1 MVFFRVT
8 LCRSVAL
15 AFLGNDMNEHRFIL
29 DILRVLNIIY
39 QFTDIM
45 SVDRSHICKTELFKH
60 NVWENEELD
69 PVFQS
74 LKSVAHRSSDNR
86 NTLKPA

>member
-1 MVFFRVT
+1 MVFFRVA

-15 AFLGNDMNEHRFIL
+15 SLLGYDMNEHRFIL

-45 SVDRSHICKTELFKH
+45 SVDRSHICKAEFFKH

-74 LKSVAHRSSDNR
+74 LKSVAHRGSDNR